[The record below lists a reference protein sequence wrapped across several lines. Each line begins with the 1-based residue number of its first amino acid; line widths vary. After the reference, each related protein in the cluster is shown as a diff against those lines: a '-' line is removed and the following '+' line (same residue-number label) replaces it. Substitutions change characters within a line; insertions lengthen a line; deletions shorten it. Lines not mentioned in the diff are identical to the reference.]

1 MKRRQTL
8 WLGVHCFQ
16 STETRRKQASNY
28 ETVFSRDFPQ
38 TISSAFLTRLL
49 FRKGVACE
57 NSRLSSLPA
66 RVAVTPLRP
75 GAKKD
80 GCFRRLGIYGV
91 ASEKGLQGDRSL
103 RLVKSK

>member
-38 TISSAFLTRLL
+38 TISSALL
-49 FRKGVACE
+49 NSSTIQERCSLRKQPYFFAPGPSGC
-57 NSRLSSLPA
+57 
-66 RVAVTPLRP
+66 P

-80 GCFRRLGIYGV
+80 GCFRRLGMVWRARKVYREIVHY
-91 ASEKGLQGDRSL
+91 AL
-103 RLVKSK
+103 